1 MQQSD
6 VLIKNISKWWVM
18 NIDKIKRFASKKK
31 IFQYVVNILFL
42 AYGGITA
49 LICLCMRIFPVQK
62 DKIVCCNMKG
72 KRYGDNPKYIADYL
86 LKNNISYDI
95 VWILQND
102 VNEDLPNGVRKVS
115 NGLFSMLYELV
126 TAGVWIDSNTKP
138 FGILKRKNQLYIQT
152 WHGSY
157 GLKKVYGDIPDK
169 ISFIDR
175 TIMRYN
181 SAIADLYVSNSKQTS
196 EIYKRAFWYK
206 GRILECG
213 SPRNDIFY
221 EDAVSY
227 IEKVQQYFNTVGK
240 KMALYAPTY
249 RADFGT
255 DAFQLNY
262 DLIRSSLKERF
273 GGEWIILVRLHPQ
286 NIIDADN
293 FLKYDENV
301 VNATHYSI
309 MQELLVAC
317 DVLIT
322 DYSSCMFDFATRK
335 KICFLYAPDID
346 KYKDER
352 DVYFDLDKLPFPAA
366 QNNNELCAAIQNF
379 NQNEYNLALDRL
391 FEQVGLCECGY
402 ASRQVAEYIENWREG
417 KVSR

>member
-1 MQQSD
+1 
-6 VLIKNISKWWVM
+6 
-18 NIDKIKRFASKKK
+18 
-31 IFQYVVNILFL
+31 
-42 AYGGITA
+42 
-49 LICLCMRIFPVQK
+49 
-62 DKIVCCNMKG
+62 MKG
-72 KRYGDNPKYIADYL
+72 KRYGDNPKYITDYL
-86 LKNNISYDI
+86 LKNNAGYDI

-102 VNEDLPNGVRKVS
+102 VNENLPDRVRKVS
-115 NGLFSMLYELV
+115 NGLFAMLYELV

-175 TIMRYN
+175 AIMRYN
-181 SAIADLYVSNSKQTS
+181 SAIADLYISNSKQTS

-221 EDAVSY
+221 EDSSSY
-227 IEKVQQYFNTVGK
+227 VEKVQRYFNIIGK

-249 RADFGT
+249 RADFST
-255 DAFQLNY
+255 DAFQLDY
-262 DLIRSSLKERF
+262 DLLRSSLKGRF
-273 GGEWIILVRLHPQ
+273 GDEWIILVRLHPQ

-293 FLKYDENV
+293 FLQYDESV

-309 MQELLVAC
+309 MQELLAAC

-346 KYKDER
+346 KYKEER

-379 NQNEYNLALDRL
+379 NQDEYNLALDKL

>member
-1 MQQSD
+1 
-6 VLIKNISKWWVM
+6 M
-18 NIDKIKRFASKKK
+18 NLDRIKRFAKKNK
-31 IFQYVVNILFL
+31 VFQVIINLFFCL
-42 AYGGITA
+42 YGCMVA
-49 LICLCMRIFPVQK
+49 FICLCLRIFPVQK
-62 DKIVCCNMKG
+62 NKIVCCNMKG
-72 KRYGDNPKYIADYL
+72 KRYGDNPKYITDYL
-86 LKNNISYDI
+86 LKNNAGYDI

-102 VNEDLPNGVRKVS
+102 VNENLPDRVRKVS
-115 NGLFSMLYELV
+115 NGLFAMLYELV

-169 ISFIDR
+169 ISFIDGA
-175 TIMRYN
+175 IMRYN
-181 SAIADLYVSNSKQTS
+181 SAIADLYISNSKQTS

-221 EDAVSY
+221 EDSSSY
-227 IEKVQQYFNTVGK
+227 VEKVQRYFNIIGK

-249 RADFGT
+249 RADFST
-255 DAFQLNY
+255 DAFQLDY
-262 DLIRSSLKERF
+262 DLLRSSLKGRF
-273 GGEWIILVRLHPQ
+273 GDEWIILVRLHPQ

-293 FLKYDENV
+293 FLQYDESV

-346 KYKDER
+346 KYKEER

-379 NQNEYNLALDRL
+379 NQDEYNLALDKL